1 MTDIDSILDQLTKK
15 ASHLFVSWEI

>member
-15 ASHLFVSWEI
+15 ASHLFVS